1 MKITRIVIGVIVLA
15 AGLSLSS
22 RVDSS
27 NAVANPQIVG
37 TKCLKAG
44 TSRTVKGVRFSC
56 ARSGKTLKW
65 VRIATSTTAVTTT
78 TVATTSTTTSIATTS
93 TTTKAVTT
101 TTVASKPCRTVAQIT
116 SRLPNDLQK
125 REWEAVV
132 AKLQPIVAA
141 ADSTGRTTAVIDTF
155 DDTQTGIL
163 NYGRYYAMSYPA
175 AIEETQRGRCS
186 YLGLVFGLMVSFTG
200 SDKSDDAAKAGIQA
214 ATKAL
219 LQESLAKYTKVD
231 GYDVDVIL
239 IEPVLD
245 YCPGRAIMGLRTQ
258 CPWNDYGYLYFRT
271 AALTSGQVAATAT
284 TDIFSL
290 SVSGAT
296 FPPRPFNQ
304 IVGIGP
310 STQAVET
317 GSVRKLVPAAN
328 KSHQAYTYVEF
339 STTQLELGQTIAVDS
354 ALAVNSIS
362 VDTVGHVS
370 IVDGRPASGV
380 GAGVSATIQTRIYR
394 YNGSGDIPVATRR
407 SDFSLQVDATQA
419 VLFPHY
425 SSATL
430 NLPSGTTLSPGKYL
444 ITFTVSGWNPV
455 GSYIRIA
462 SFAEGSSGQT
472 DVYAPGKA
480 YRACNLRE
488 RIGYRMTDNPQVA
501 SIGDESVGTNCNLF
515 YPEVSKGENP
525 ARGAQHTWVW
535 SDIAMTLNAP

>member
-1 MKITRIVIGVIVLA
+1 MKITRIVICVIVLA
-15 AGLSLSS
+15 TGLSLVS

-27 NAVANPQIVG
+27 SAVTSPQIAG
-37 TKCLKAG
+37 TKCPKVG

-78 TVATTSTTTSIATTS
+78 TVA
-93 TTTKAVTT
+93 
-101 TTVASKPCRTVAQIT
+101 SKPCRTAAQIT

-132 AKLQPIVAA
+132 AKLQPLLAT
-141 ADSTGRTTAVIDTF
+141 ADSSGRTTAAIDTF

-163 NYGRYYAMSYPA
+163 NYGRYYPMSYPS
-175 AIEETQRGRCS
+175 AIEETQRGRCA

-214 ATKAL
+214 AIKAL

-271 AALTSGQVAATAT
+271 AALTSGQVAATAA

-317 GSVRKLVPAAN
+317 GSVRELVPAAN
-328 KSHQAYTYVEF
+328 KTHQAYT
-339 STTQLELGQTIAVDS
+339 
-354 ALAVNSIS
+354 
-362 VDTVGHVS
+362 
-370 IVDGRPASGV
+370 
-380 GAGVSATIQTRIYR
+380 
-394 YNGSGDIPVATRR
+394 
-407 SDFSLQVDATQA
+407 
-419 VLFPHY
+419 
-425 SSATL
+425 
-430 NLPSGTTLSPGKYL
+430 
-444 ITFTVSGWNPV
+444 
-455 GSYIRIA
+455 
-462 SFAEGSSGQT
+462 
-472 DVYAPGKA
+472 
-480 YRACNLRE
+480 
-488 RIGYRMTDNPQVA
+488 
-501 SIGDESVGTNCNLF
+501 
-515 YPEVSKGENP
+515 
-525 ARGAQHTWVW
+525 
-535 SDIAMTLNAP
+535 

>member
-1 MKITRIVIGVIVLA
+1 MKVTRVLIGVLVLA
-15 AGLSLSS
+15 TGLSLVS
-22 RVDSS
+22 RADSS
-27 NAVANPQIVG
+27 DAFANPQIVG
-37 TKCLKAG
+37 TKCSKVG
-44 TSRTVKGVRFSC
+44 TSRIVKGVRFSC
-56 ARSGKTLKW
+56 NRSGKTLKW
-65 VRIATSTTAVTTT
+65 VRSTSVSSTPNSNSSATSTTASSTT
-78 TVATTSTTTSIATTS
+78 TVAT
-93 TTTKAVTT
+93 
-101 TTVASKPCRTVAQIT
+101 KPCRTPTQINA
-116 SRLPNDLQK
+116 RLPNELQK

-132 AKLQPIVAA
+132 VKLQPILAA
-141 ADSTGRTTAVIDTF
+141 ADSTGRTTAAIDTF

-163 NYGRYYAMSYPA
+163 NYGRYYPMSYPA
-175 AIEETQRGRCS
+175 AIEETQRGRCA
-186 YLGLVFGLMVSFTG
+186 YLGLVFGLTISFTG

-245 YCPGRAIMGLRTQ
+245 HCPGRAIMGLRTQ

-271 AALTSGQVAATAT
+271 AALTSGQVAATAA

-310 STQAVET
+310 STQAAET

-328 KSHQAYTYVEF
+328 KTHQSYTYVEF

-370 IVDGRPASGV
+370 IVDGRPSSGV
-380 GAGVSATIQTRIYR
+380 GAGASATIQTRIYKS
-394 YNGSGDIPVATRR
+394 NGAGDIPLATRR
-407 SDFSLQVDATQA
+407 SDFSLQVDVTQA

-425 SSATL
+425 SSATF

-501 SIGDESVGTNCNLF
+501 SIGVESVGTNCNFF

>member
-1 MKITRIVIGVIVLA
+1 MKITRILIGVTVLA
-15 AGLSLSS
+15 TGLSLVS

-27 NAVANPQIVG
+27 NAVASPQIVG
-37 TKCLKAG
+37 TKCPKVG
-44 TSRTVKGVRFSC
+44 TSRTIKGVRLSC
-56 ARSGKTLKW
+56 ARSGKTLRW
-65 VRIATSTTAVTTT
+65 VRNATSTTATTT
-78 TVATTSTTTSIATTS
+78 TTIAITSTTTN
-93 TTTKAVTT
+93 AVTT
-101 TTVASKPCRTVAQIT
+101 TTVASKPCRTAAQIT

-132 AKLQPIVAA
+132 AKLQPLLAA

-163 NYGRYYAMSYPA
+163 NYGRYYPMSYPA
-175 AIEETQRGRCS
+175 AIEETQRGRCA
-186 YLGLVFGLMVSFTG
+186 YLGLVLGLMVSFTG
-200 SDKSDDAAKAGIQA
+200 SDKSDDVAKAGIQA

-271 AALTSGQVAATAT
+271 AALTSGQVAATAA

-317 GSVRKLVPAAN
+317 GSVRKLVSAAN
-328 KSHQAYTYVEF
+328 KTHQAYTYVEF

-370 IVDGRPASGV
+370 IVDGRPTSGV

-407 SDFSLQVDATQA
+407 SNFSLQADATQA

-462 SFAEGSSGQT
+462 SFAEGSTGQT
-472 DVYAPGKA
+472 DAYATGKA

-525 ARGAQHTWVW
+525 ARPAQHTWVW
-535 SDIAMTLNAP
+535 SDLAMTLNAP

>member
-1 MKITRIVIGVIVLA
+1 MKISRIFICVLVLA
-15 AGLSLSS
+15 TGLSLVS
-22 RVDSS
+22 RVESF
-27 NAVANPQIVG
+27 NAVESPQIVG
-37 TKCLKAG
+37 TKCPKAG
-44 TSRTVKGVRFSC
+44 TLRTVKGVRFSC
-56 ARSGKTLKW
+56 TRSGKALKW
-65 VRIATSTTAVTTT
+65 VRISSKSSSPTPTPTPTPNSTSTTPVNTTN
-78 TVATTSTTTSIATTS
+78 
-93 TTTKAVTT
+93 
-101 TTVASKPCRTVAQIT
+101 VASKPCRSIAQIT
-116 SRLPNDLQK
+116 SRLPNELQK

-132 AKLQPIVAA
+132 MKLQPILAA

-163 NYGRYYAMSYPA
+163 NYGRYYPLSYPA
-175 AIEETQRGRCS
+175 AIEETQQGKCA
-186 YLGLVFGLMVSFTG
+186 YLGLVFGLIVSFTG
-200 SDKSDDAAKAGIQA
+200 SDKSDDAAKVGIQA

-219 LQESLAKYTKVD
+219 LQESLTKYTKVD

-271 AALTSGQVAATAT
+271 AALTSGQVAATAA

-310 STQAVET
+310 STRAVET
-317 GSVRKLVPAAN
+317 GSVRKLVPTAN
-328 KSHQAYTYVEF
+328 KTHQAYTYVEF

-354 ALAVNSIS
+354 ALAVNSITL
-362 VDTVGHVS
+362 DTVGHVS
-370 IVDGRPASGV
+370 IVDGRPAAGV
-380 GAGVSATIQTRIYR
+380 GAGVSATIQTRIYK
-394 YNGSGDIPVATRR
+394 YNGLSDIPVATRR
-407 SDFSLQVDATQA
+407 SEFSLQVDATQA

-472 DVYAPGKA
+472 DAYAPGKA

-488 RIGYRMTDNPQVA
+488 RIGYRMTDTPQVA
-501 SIGDESVGTNCNLF
+501 SIGVESVGTNCNLF